1 LNAPAARR
9 VRVAPILTA
18 VVLTV
23 LLLWL
28 VGATADVLL
37 LLFIAILLSLYLGAL
52 AAAVTRRFG
61 IPRKLALALAIVLSV
76 TAVGGLVALLVPPV
90 VSQTQQLFGVLPKFM
105 ASWERA
111 IDDFVRTRV
120 PALASVWKP
129 GEHTLLVAIYEQAG
143 SMFGNVVP
151 KVFSIVHAVINV
163 FSVAV
168 MAIYLSLYPGI
179 YREWLIALFPPLHR
193 DLVRDVLSDLAET
206 LRSWIVGQLLAM
218 FVLAMLTALG
228 LWILDVPYWLTF
240 GVFTGAVAIV
250 PFFGTL
256 VSTTLPALFVL
267 SGPGGGTKAL
277 LVILL
282 GTVIHVLEGNLV
294 VPLITAKKVDLPPVL
309 TILAVLIV
317 GKLLGPAGLLVA
329 VPMLAVI
336 MVLVRRILINRIYE
350 GQGFRR
356 TARDHALVLRVPVPE
371 GGVVLPGLSSID
383 VIALS
388 ERAPLPRSA

>member
-1 LNAPAARR
+1 
-9 VRVAPILTA
+9 
-18 VVLTV
+18 
-23 LLLWL
+23 
-28 VGATADVLL
+28 
-37 LLFIAILLSLYLGAL
+37 
-52 AAAVTRRFG
+52 
-61 IPRKLALALAIVLSV
+61 V

-228 LWILDVPYWLTF
+228 LWILNVPYWLTF

-371 GGVVLPGLSSID
+371 GGVVLPGVSSID